1 MTRSEEGSGSSAE
14 TAELA
19 SRMRRLLLVSSRIL
33 RTRTSSEQIS
43 ASQYSVLAFL
53 DRSGSATPGAIAE
66 FEHVSPPVMTR
77 TLDRLETA
85 GLVARAA
92 HPGDGRQVLVTLTA
106 TGADLVHRGRQER
119 DDWLSSRIEATDPA
133 ERDAL
138 DAAVDLLTRTLIE
151 RPAERFSGP
160 LWTRPGIPAH
170 IARSAGPLAGIASTT
185 RTPADLPE
193 SPAPPTRQQACPS
206 RR

>member
-1 MTRSEEGSGSSAE
+1 
-14 TAELA
+14 
-19 SRMRRLLLVSSRIL
+19 MRRLLLVSSRIL

-151 RPAERFSGP
+151 RPD
-160 LWTRPGIPAH
+160 
-170 IARSAGPLAGIASTT
+170 ST
-185 RTPADLPE
+185 
-193 SPAPPTRQQACPS
+193 PPR
-206 RR
+206 

>member
-1 MTRSEEGSGSSAE
+1 MTRSEEGSESRAE

-33 RTRTSSEQIS
+33 RTRTSSEEIS

-77 TLDRLETA
+77 ILDRLETA
-85 GLVARAA
+85 GLVTRAA
-92 HPGDGRQVLVTLTA
+92 HPGDGRQVLVTLTEA
-106 TGADLVHRGRQER
+106 GADLVHRGRQER

-151 RPAERFSGP
+151 RRDS
-160 LWTRPGIPAH
+160 
-170 IARSAGPLAGIASTT
+170 
-185 RTPADLPE
+185 
-193 SPAPPTRQQACPS
+193 SPPR
-206 RR
+206 